1 MNCSKGVVVMH
12 EEGWEMSKVISN
24 VVKRKVGEINLGQ
37 LSRKRHC
44 LNKNLK
50 PRDETTNIE
59 PPRLVTKTMVYKC

>member
-1 MNCSKGVVVMH
+1 
-12 EEGWEMSKVISN
+12 MSKVISN

-44 LNKNLK
+44 LNKNLE